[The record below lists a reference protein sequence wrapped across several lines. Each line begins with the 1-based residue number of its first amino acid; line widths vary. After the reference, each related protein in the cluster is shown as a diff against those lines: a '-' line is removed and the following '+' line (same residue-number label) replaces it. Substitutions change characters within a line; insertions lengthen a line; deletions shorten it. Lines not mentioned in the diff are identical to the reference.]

1 MATRMTS
8 TRFVGRSAQLAEL
21 EAGLTDAAE
30 GRSSLA
36 FIAGE
41 SGVGKSRLA
50 DELVRRARAD
60 GARTLW
66 GDCVELGD
74 GELPYAPLL
83 TALRPLVRDGDPAL
97 EGLSPS
103 LRSDLAAILPGLA
116 DDAGEEPVGQSH
128 VFEALL
134 ELLDGLGAV
143 APLLL
148 VIDDLHWADG
158 STRAFL
164 SFLARTLCGERL
176 LLVAA
181 YRSDELHRRHPLR
194 PLLAEL
200 SRDPTTRVVELE
212 PFTREEMAEQLEGIL
227 AAPPQPDL
235 LERLYARSEGN
246 PLFTEELL
254 AVGLDG
260 RGPLPPTLRDALML
274 RVERLPEASQ
284 ELMRWLACETAVD
297 HELLADVSG
306 LGGPALRDALREAVA
321 SHIVVT
327 ADDSRYSFRHALLR
341 EVVHDD
347 LLPGER
353 TEMHAAMARALE
365 GRTTTDSPGA
375 HLAARIANHWL
386 AAGDQPAALSA
397 CVRAGVAAERVNAY
411 IEASGLFDRALGLWE
426 RVDEPERL
434 AGCEQWELLARAANA
449 ADMAGE
455 ALRQETLLRR
465 ALELV
470 DETREPRRAATLL
483 ERLARAQWNAN
494 RQPESIATIDRALA
508 LLPPDEQSVERAAL
522 LAAKARSRMLQARLR
537 EAVDVAREALAV
549 ARAAKGTVASPDPRA
564 VGAEVRALNSL
575 GVSLDGLGDH
585 EAGAAVLRESI
596 EATTEVGLPDERA
609 TAFINLADLLNRS
622 GRTPEALALARE
634 GLAEV
639 SGATRASDWLRLC
652 ISEYLYAAGD
662 WDEAERVLP
671 PASRRYVGTTL
682 LLWHMTRTAL
692 ALGRGDLAQARTDL
706 DALVRPGRAST
717 EPQFVGAYGSHRA
730 ELERRSGDLQAARAA
745 IDEGLDRIE
754 YCTDDVARIAQLA
767 AVGVRVEGDAG
778 QLARDRQDAEAER
791 VARERALAL
800 VERVRLVSR
809 VDEPM
814 ASAELDGS
822 EAGADIAELTAAAGG
837 RAVQHAELAAAEA
850 EYARACGDDDPA
862 LWEGAAAAWDAVGR
876 PFPATYARWRAAEAF
891 SAERSRD
898 GAARAAAAAREG
910 ARRLG
915 SEWLLE
921 EVGSLAARARL
932 RLEAEPAPEPDLA
945 EPDPFGLTARE
956 REVLAQVAAGA
967 TNREIGS
974 RLHMAEK
981 TASVHVS
988 RILAKLEVRTRTE
1001 AAAVAHRHG
1010 LTETRTSV

>member
-8 TRFVGRSAQLAEL
+8 ARFVGRSGQLAEL
-21 EAGLTDAAE
+21 EAALADAAE

-50 DELVRRARAD
+50 DELVRRARAG
-60 GARTLW
+60 GARALW

-83 TALRPLVRDGDPAL
+83 GALRQLVRNGDPAL
-97 EGLSPS
+97 DALAPP
-103 LRSDLAAILPGLA
+103 LRADLGAILPGLQVA
-116 DDAGEEPVGQSH
+116 AGEEPVAQSR

-134 ELLDGLGAV
+134 ELLDALGTV

-148 VIDDLHWADG
+148 VIDDIHWADS

-164 SFLARTLCGERL
+164 SFLARTLCRERL
-176 LLVAA
+176 LVVAG

-200 SRDPTTRVVELE
+200 SRDPTTRIVELE

-227 AAPPQPDL
+227 AAPPQLEL
-235 LERLYARSEGN
+235 LDRLYARSEGN

-260 RGPLPPTLRDALML
+260 RGSLPPTLRDALML

-284 ELMRWLACETAVD
+284 ELMRWLACEAAVD
-297 HELLADVSG
+297 HELLAEVCG
-306 LGGPALRDALREAVA
+306 LEATDLRYALREAVS

-327 ADDSRYSFRHALLR
+327 ADDGRYCYRHALLR
-341 EVVHDD
+341 EVVYDD

-353 TEMHAAMARALE
+353 TEMHGAMARALE
-365 GRTTTDSPGA
+365 RRTTTTDSPGA
-375 HLAARIANHWL
+375 HLAARIAHHWL

-397 CVRAGVAAERVNAY
+397 CVRAAVAAERVNAY
-411 IEASGLFDRALGLWE
+411 IEASSLLERALGLWE
-426 RVDEPERL
+426 RVEEPERL
-434 AGCEQWELLARAANA
+434 AGCEHWELLARAANA

-455 ALRQETLLRR
+455 VLRQEALLRR

-470 DETREPRRAATLL
+470 DEEREPRRAATLL

-494 RQPESIATIDRALA
+494 RGPESVATIDRALA
-508 LLPPDEQSVERAAL
+508 LLPPDEQTVERAAL
-522 LAAKARSRMLQARLR
+522 LAAKSRSRMLQARLR
-537 EAVDVAREALAV
+537 EAVEVGREALAV
-549 ARAAKGTVASPDPRA
+549 ARAAKGARPDPRA
-564 VGAEVRALNSL
+564 VAAEMRALNAL
-575 GVSLDGLGDH
+575 GVSLDGLGEH
-585 EAGAAVLRESI
+585 EAGAAALRESI

-622 GRTPEALALARE
+622 GRTRDALALARE
-634 GLAEV
+634 GLGEV
-639 SGATRASDWLRLC
+639 RGMTRASDWLWLC
-652 ISEYLYAAGD
+652 ISEYLYETGD
-662 WDEAERVLP
+662 WDEAERVMP

-682 LLWHMTRTAL
+682 LLWHMTRAAL
-692 ALGRGDLAQARTDL
+692 SLGRGDLVEARADL

-717 EPQFVGAYGSHRA
+717 EPQFVGVYGSQRA
-730 ELERRSGDLQAARAA
+730 ELERRSGDLRAARAA

-754 YCTDDVARIAQLA
+754 FCTEDVARIAELA

-778 QLARDRQDAEAER
+778 QLARDRQDTDAER

-800 VERVRLVSR
+800 IARVRL
-809 VDEPM
+809 
-814 ASAELDGS
+814 ASQ
-822 EAGADIAELTAAAGG
+822 AGDD
-837 RAVQHAELAAAEA
+837 AVGDAELADRGAGGPVQRAELASAEA
-850 EYARACGDDDPA
+850 EYARACGEDDPA
-862 LWEGAAAAWDAVGR
+862 LWEAAAAAWDGLGR
-876 PFPATYARWRAAEAF
+876 PYPANYARWRAAEAF
-891 SAERSRD
+891 AAERDRD
-898 GAARAAAAAREG
+898 DAAGAAATARKG

-915 SEWLLE
+915 SGWLLE
-921 EVGSLAARARL
+921 EIGSLAARARL
-932 RLEAEPAPEPDLA
+932 RLEDEPTPEPEPVE

-956 REVLAQVAAGA
+956 REVLALVAAGA

-988 RILAKLEVRTRTE
+988 RILAKLDVRSRTE

-1010 LTETRTSV
+1010 LTETRTPV